1 MKHGG
6 TIGYLLKYMG
16 KTGERITYSRGIP
29 TEIMREVD
37 GNDIAAEMH
46 DFITKYVLFDDVIDY
61 DTEVAHLYYGQ
72 MTITDYLSRYRC

>member
-1 MKHGG
+1 
-6 TIGYLLKYMG
+6 
-16 KTGERITYSRGIP
+16 
-29 TEIMREVD
+29 MREVD

-61 DTEVAHLYYGQ
+61 DTEVAHLHYGQ